1 MTRTSVA
8 VATIL
13 LLSYPASAQEL
24 QKLIEQN
31 VKASAGRLANEAG
44 TRTPDLWIHVR
55 SNTQRLEVQG
65 KLAWFKAIQVNGR
78 KLDVRPIQ
86 QVATGPQ
93 QSQLR
98 FFKATDRTVGQ
109 MLLAQVSR
117 AIPAV
122 VLQDMSNEYRG
133 ASWIDSGHFE
143 LWLAPGVTRI
153 ATP

>member
-1 MTRTSVA
+1 M
-8 VATIL
+8 
-13 LLSYPASAQEL
+13 
-24 QKLIEQN
+24 
-31 VKASAGRLANEAG
+31 
-44 TRTPDLWIHVR
+44 R
-55 SNTQRLEVQG
+55 SDAQRLEVQG

-78 KLDVRPIQ
+78 RLDVRPIQ

-98 FFKATDRTVGQ
+98 FFKTADRTLGQ
-109 MLLAQVSR
+109 MLLAQVSK

-122 VLQDMSNEYRG
+122 VLQDMSNAYRG
-133 ASWIDSGHFE
+133 ATWIEPGHFE

>member
-44 TRTPDLWIHVR
+44 TRPPDLWIHVR
-55 SNTQRLEVQG
+55 SDTQRLEVQG